1 MGDQIMVLEGLG
13 AGPGRAVPRIVK
25 QPPALAQRCPP
36 PRPAPP
42 PRVPAS
48 AALEREL
55 QAAAVKIDE
64 ADAAATPA
72 KRDAAAHAAM
82 EHVARAAK
90 LRVRERLQTQ
100 VAKLTRTAT
109 ALRAWGDVARANL
122 VERQADE
129 VRAADVAVSR
139 APAVVPRREVVARVT
154 GPMCPSIPLSG
165 VGDELDGFGALG
177 VAKKGSKTKK
187 KKKKKTT
194 WGGGLKQAV
203 KSAAQ
208 GVARANTKAAE
219 QAALQTATNATAAAF
234 IAAAAAQD
242 AAPLPDCPPG
252 WTATPAGCS
261 KGMLTGYTPA
271 EAADFDSTKCP
282 PGYPAHPAVARECID
297 PVLSAKSGGQF
308 SVSQED
314 AWKSYNASPAA
325 QATAVQE
332 SERRRIAAEIKAEA
346 EVELEKLRRELESAR
361 AQMTTQE
368 QAAAQQ
374 RILDLE
380 RKAEEAARQSGGADD
395 SVPMWVWIL
404 AGILGVGGAA
414 AGAVALAR

>member
-1 MGDQIMVLEGLG
+1 M
-13 AGPGRAVPRIVK
+13 
-25 QPPALAQRCPP
+25 
-36 PRPAPP
+36 
-42 PRVPAS
+42 S
-48 AALEREL
+48 
-55 QAAAVKIDE
+55 
-64 ADAAATPA
+64 
-72 KRDAAAHAAM
+72 
-82 EHVARAAK
+82 
-90 LRVRERLQTQ
+90 
-100 VAKLTRTAT
+100 
-109 ALRAWGDVARANL
+109 
-122 VERQADE
+122 
-129 VRAADVAVSR
+129 
-139 APAVVPRREVVARVT
+139 VARVI

-242 AAPLPDCPPG
+242 AAPLPD
-252 WTATPAGCS
+252 
-261 KGMLTGYTPA
+261 
-271 EAADFDSTKCP
+271 CP